1 MQESSRAIRIDH
13 SASSSSPSTSNHP
26 VGVPVRHDPGL
37 GLRQRLSQ
45 ARNLVRRRSGRS
57 QMLDHLATQVA
68 DLTAQ
73 LDQLGAAHHDTWAN
87 ATTARHAANNQA
99 AVIHDHA
106 HRLVALERYA
116 TIQTVTAWV
125 RNTEVAPSMLVSV
138 IVPTRDRAKPLSR
151 AIASVQAQCYDH
163 WQLLVID
170 DGSTDT
176 TAELLH
182 AQADTEHRLH
192 TLRTDGVGPGA
203 ARNAGLDAAVGDVV
217 VYLDDDNMFDPL
229 WLKAVVWAFTQHP
242 EVDVVYGARVI
253 DDIARVLGTGAGALP
268 TIQFEPFDRR
278 TLERA
283 NTVDMGV
290 IAHRTGLTEAR
301 FDPELI
307 THADWDLF
315 LRLTENRSLLE
326 LPVVACYYTSDSPNR
341 LSNLD
346 RCDAD
351 RVRAKLTGTGSQLP

>member
-1 MQESSRAIRIDH
+1 MQQVERTMRADH
-13 SASSSSPSTSNHP
+13 SASPPLPPTFTATA
-26 VGVPVRHDPGL
+26 GVPARSGPGL
-37 GLRQRLSQ
+37 GLRQRLGL
-45 ARNLVRRRSGRS
+45 ARDRVRRRPGRS
-57 QMLDHLATQVA
+57 QVLDHVASQAA
-68 DLTAQ
+68 DLTGQ
-73 LDQLGAAHHDTWAN
+73 LDRLGAAHHDTWVN

-106 HRLVALERYA
+106 CRLVALERYA
-116 TIQTVTAWV
+116 AIQTVTAWV
-125 RNTEVAPSMLVSV
+125 RNTEVRPSMLVSV
-138 IVPTRDRAKPLSR
+138 IVPTHNRASLLGR

-163 WQLLVID
+163 WQLLVVD

-176 TAELLH
+176 TAEVLE
-182 AQADTEHRLH
+182 AQADTEHRLYA
-192 TLRTDGVGPGA
+192 LRTDGVGAAA

-217 VYLDDDNMFDPL
+217 VYLDDDNMLDPL

-242 EVDVVYGARVI
+242 EVDVLYGARLI
-253 DDIARVLGTGAGALP
+253 DDIARVLGTGVGAFP

-290 IAHRTGLTEAR
+290 LAHRSGLAEAR

-326 LPVVACYYTSDSPNR
+326 LPVVACYYVSDSPNR
-341 LSNLD
+341 LSDLE

-351 RVRAKLTGTGSQLP
+351 RVRAKLAGTVN